1 MYANVV
7 RVRTLPGIPTRHRQ
21 ALDFVI
27 IRENTEGEYSN
38 LEHVPQPGVVESLK
52 ICTRAKSEAIIRFAF
67 DYARLHGRK
76 KITCVQKAN
85 IMKLTDGLFLKVFR
99 EVACDYKHAELQLEE
114 MIVDNAAMQLVL
126 KPGQFDVIVAPNL
139 YGNIISNIGAGLV
152 GSAGMLPGYSMG
164 PGCATFEPG
173 ARHVAKELEGKDAA
187 NPISMILSSALM
199 LRHLG
204 LEAHAEGIEQAVE
217 QVTGEAKVLTA
228 DLPGGKAR
236 MSDFVRAVLER
247 L

>member
-7 RVRTLPGIPTRHRQ
+7 KVRTLPGIPTRHQ
-21 ALDFVI
+21 QSLDFVI

-38 LEHVPQPGVVESLK
+38 LEHTPQPGVVESLK
-52 ICTRAKSEAIIRFAF
+52 ICTQAKSEAIIRFAF

-99 EVACDYKHAELQLEE
+99 EVACDYRHAELQLEE

-126 KPGQFDVIVAPNL
+126 KPAQFDVIVAPNL

-152 GSAGMLPGYSMG
+152 GSAGMLAGYSMG
-164 PGCATFEPG
+164 PGYATFEPG

-204 LEAHAEGIEQAVE
+204 LEAHAERIEKAVE
-217 QVTGEAKVLTA
+217 QVTGEANILTA

-236 MSDFVRAVLER
+236 MSDFVHAVLER